1 MVMGDQNYI
10 QGSTL
15 RISLA
20 GPFSCR
26 ESECVLWTC
35 EGKETEEIGLIASIS
50 SRTVKAHLHSAMQ
63 KLGASNRAHLVSIV
77 YVLGLVKPLPNAAAR
92 ITEHMGR
99 ALAIVAILAS
109 VLASDDSMIR
119 TRSRRNRSQLAN
131 SILFNSP
138 SEAGGAPGA
147 TTAMHTIDWRSA

>member
-1 MVMGDQNYI
+1 M
-10 QGSTL
+10 
-15 RISLA
+15 
-20 GPFSCR
+20 
-26 ESECVLWTC
+26 
-35 EGKETEEIGLIASIS
+35 IASIS